1 MTINSFNR
9 ALLTPCPILR
19 PTEKEFED
27 PVAYLSRPDVAK
39 LGDDFGIVKVVPPQT
54 WKPEFSLSNDFKFH
68 TRLQILSDLGITS
81 RSRRSFKDNL
91 NRYLKMIDQRPV
103 RSSFVTKDHN
113 RKKVYY
119 YDLYQA
125 VQKISSGA
133 AMDEHKWNTVS
144 QQFGIVDS
152 PDILRHEYEDKIASY
167 ALFLNSSEQYFPDTK
182 ENEDNDNCMICD
194 DNSRPTETL
203 LCDNCDSSFHM
214 SCLNPPM
221 TEVPLSEWFCEKCLV
236 GTGEY
241 GFEEE
246 TDVKYSLAEFYD
258 MCKEFE
264 AEFCEE
270 YNNGEPLTLDIIE
283 KKFWEFVDIEKSDLE
298 VKYGADIHHLKPGH
312 ISGFPMENTPGL
324 DMNNENVQRYVKH
337 PWNLTRLPFAKG
349 SLLNFVNRS
358 ISGMTVPWIYVGSL
372 LSTFCWHVEDHYTLS
387 ANYCHFGATKKWYGI
402 PSKDADKFEQLM
414 RDSAPDL
421 FKRQPDLLH
430 QLVTLISPMK
440 LIESDIRCVEVEQQ
454 PNEIVITY
462 PRVYHAGF
470 NSGFNFNEAV
480 NFTISKWLEFG
491 EKLIEDYR
499 KIKKENV
506 FNHFQLV
513 ENVLKSYC
521 QSTLHEGDFVR
532 TALSSYE
539 NFIGR
544 QFHMMEIFRQAGI
557 SSIKSKRNETMRS
570 FEEEQNGVFHDETED
585 DELCGNCRTH
595 IGYQYFDFDN
605 KARELKKEEE
615 EPIKEEA
622 VLVDE
627 IHEGVDEKSS
637 NQIDN
642 KALFTTPEIKQEGFE
657 STKLSVRQ
665 LLTPQASPQEI
676 IIKRRLSD
684 TEEYQNDHRDEEEHL
699 GKRRKSSRIQKLEKE
714 QLQRK
719 EAAAHSI
726 ARMYHK
732 TNNDLLDKQ
741 NRVRL
746 CLQCCYDRYGQE
758 VPKHGQLVVET
769 SIEDLRDLI
778 QQVKRRLERR
788 NGVDVTMLLN
798 S

>member
-19 PTEKEFED
+19 PTEQEFED
-27 PVAYLSRPDVAK
+27 PVAYLSRPDVAR
-39 LGDDFGIVKVVPPQT
+39 LGDDFGIVKLVPPQT
-54 WKPEFSLSNDFKFH
+54 WKPEFSLSDDFKFH

-113 RKKVYY
+113 RKKVHY

-125 VQKISSGA
+125 VQKISPEA
-133 AMDEHKWNTVS
+133 AMDDHKWAAVS
-144 QQFGIVDS
+144 EQFGIVDS
-152 PDILRHEYEDKIASY
+152 PDVLRHEYEDKIASY

-221 TEVPLSEWFCEKCLV
+221 TEVPLGEWFCEKCLV

-246 TDVKYSLAEFYD
+246 TDVKYSLAEFYE

-264 AEFCEE
+264 AEFSQE
-270 YNNGEPLTLDIIE
+270 YNNGEPLTLDTIE

-324 DMNNENVQRYVKH
+324 DMENKNVQRYVKH

-421 FKRQPDLLH
+421 FRRQPDLLH

-440 LIESDIRCVEVEQQ
+440 LIENGITCVEVEQQ

-506 FNHFQLV
+506 FNHYQLV

-521 QSTLHEGDFVR
+521 QSAMLEKDFVR

-544 QFHMMEIFRQAGI
+544 QFHVMEIYRQAGI

-570 FEEEQNGVFHDETED
+570 IEEEQNGVFHDETED

-605 KARELKKEEE
+605 KAKEEKEEE
-615 EPIKEEA
+615 EIKEQPSH
-622 VLVDE
+622 
-627 IHEGVDEKSS
+627 HETIESS
-637 NQIDN
+637 QQVTV
-642 KALFTTPEIKQEGFE
+642 FTTPEIKQEGFE
-657 STKLSVRQ
+657 SKVSVRQ

-676 IIKRRLSD
+676 IVKRRLSD
-684 TEEYQNDHRDEEEHL
+684 GEDDHRDEEEQV

-741 NRVRL
+741 DRVRL
-746 CLQCCYDRYGQE
+746 CLQCCYDRYGQD
-758 VPKHGQLVVET
+758 VPTHGQLVMET
-769 SIEDLRDLI
+769 SIEDLKDLI
-778 QQVKRRLERR
+778 QQVKRRLERG

-798 S
+798 R